1 MSGIAANS
9 IAKTC
14 FFWNRNGECK
24 HGEGCHFLHRKTGI
38 IADPPKSWT
47 DYSDRGRY
55 SPPYGYMVMIRLI
68 LDLCRAAEK
77 DDTPLLS
84 ERRLRIGQPRPG

>member
-47 DYSDRGRY
+47 DYGDRGRY
-55 SPPYGYMVMIRLI
+55 SPPYGYGY
-68 LDLCRAAEK
+68 DPSK
-77 DDTPLLS
+77 
-84 ERRLRIGQPRPG
+84 IGSL